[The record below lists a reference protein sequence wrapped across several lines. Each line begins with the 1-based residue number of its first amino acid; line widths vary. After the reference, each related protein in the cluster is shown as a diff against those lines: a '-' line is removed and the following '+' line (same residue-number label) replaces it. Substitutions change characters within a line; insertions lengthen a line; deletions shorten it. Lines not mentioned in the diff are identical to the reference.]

1 MSQRS
6 SALLFPIF
14 ALVSVAATD
23 VTGPARA
30 ANDCITK
37 PNRPAPQGEHWYY
50 RRDQATKRPCWFLG
64 SQGAG
69 LQKSLMHGAK
79 QRPSGAPAQ
88 QAAPL
93 SAQPAAAPTPPA
105 VAATTAAGSSNSESS
120 ISESA
125 LSLRWPEAARF
136 PDAPHSFAPIPIAT
150 VAAVS
155 RPSDLNTSASPAS
168 GTIAREPQWSAAAG
182 SSQRANASAEALPQ
196 EANHTFALIMTAL
209 ALLVI
214 AGPVWHAGGWL
225 RRREAGDRDGLEWLH
240 DSPSDAPRA
249 RTRMPLDCHA
259 GTMPAEPFDWSQQ
272 FAKAWQQ
279 LSEDMQTK
287 PTRSLPA

>member
-1 MSQRS
+1 MSRRS

-69 LQKSLMHGAK
+69 LQKSSTHGAK

-88 QAAPL
+88 QAAPP

-120 ISESA
+120 ISEFLLFHCA
-125 LSLRWPEAARF
+125 GPEAARF
-136 PDAPHSFAPIPIAT
+136 PDAPHSFVPTPIAT

-214 AGPVWHAGGWL
+214 AGPVWHAGGWP
-225 RRREAGDRDGLEWLH
+225 RRREAGDRDGPKWLQRSTFRRAARA
-240 DSPSDAPRA
+240 DPGAARLPR
-249 RTRMPLDCHA
+249 RDHA
-259 GTMPAEPFDWSQQ
+259 SRAV
-272 FAKAWQQ
+272 
-279 LSEDMQTK
+279 
-287 PTRSLPA
+287 